1 MQNQFYQLLELQIKK
16 EEITMPELE
25 QIIQNSKEPE
35 VTRAVFNEI
44 QKIGEDTKKGQE
56 ELRKGYEQLKTTMD
70 QDLSDAA
77 IQRKFQKQAEDLV
90 TRQEKLDEIIQKQSQ
105 DFTKRMDDLE
115 VAFKRPG
122 AVGPDDQNLSKEA
135 KAYMHMLMA
144 TKGGSRIE
152 PTEADIAAL
161 NYGDFSKAFTKY
173 ARVGTDR
180 LDDIA
185 RKAMIAGS
193 DPDGGYVVP
202 VAMASSILTR
212 QFEMD
217 PIRSLASIET
227 ISTGAIEWPIDWDE
241 MGDAEWEGE
250 TVSAG
255 EKKTADLGKK
265 RIDVY
270 ALGAKVRASQ
280 TLIEDASINI
290 EQWISRKAADKF
302 ARQEG
307 AAFVSG
313 NGISKPRGF
322 LTYADYTTAGTDE
335 YGKIEQI
342 HMGDAAAITADGFIK
357 IKFSMI
363 EPFISRGTWLLNR
376 STVKDTLL
384 LKDGNGQYIWSPGL
398 QRDSYSTIL
407 GLPVRMSTS
416 MPAVAA
422 SAMSVVLADWKEA
435 YMIVDRLGITMLR
448 DPYTS
453 QPFILFR
460 FRKRV
465 GGDVVNYQAIKI
477 GTIEA

>member
-1 MQNQFYQLLELQIKK
+1 
-16 EEITMPELE
+16 MPELD

-35 VTRAVFNEI
+35 VTRAVFAEM
-44 QKIGEDTKKGQE
+44 QRIGEDTKKGQE
-56 ELRKGYEQLKTTMD
+56 ELRKGYEQLKKTMD
-70 QDLSDAA
+70 NDLSDAA
-77 IQRKFQKQAEDLV
+77 IQNKFQKQAEDLV
-90 TRQEKLDEIIQKQSQ
+90 TRQEKLDEIIQKQQ
-105 DFTKRMDDLE
+105 NEFTKRIDDLE

-122 AVGPDDQNLSKEA
+122 VRTDAENEEA
-135 KAYMHMLMA
+135 KDASAYMHMLMA

-152 PTEADIAAL
+152 PTQAEIEALKYA
-161 NYGDFSKAFTKY
+161 DFTKAFGKY

-180 LDDIA
+180 LDDVS
-185 RKAMIAGS
+185 RKAMISGS

-202 VAMASSILTR
+202 VAMSRMLLAR
-212 QFEMD
+212 QYEMD

-241 MGDAEWEGE
+241 QGDGEWEGE

-290 EQWISRKAADKF
+290 DQWISRKAADKF

-307 AAFVSG
+307 AAFVTG

-322 LTYADYTTAGTDE
+322 LTYSDYTTAGVDE
-335 YGKIEQI
+335 YGKVEQI
-342 HMGDAAAITADGFIK
+342 HMGNAAAITADGFIK

-363 EPFISRGTWLLNR
+363 EPYLSRGSWLMNR

-384 LKDGNGQYIWSPGL
+384 LKDGVGNYIWSPGL

-407 GLPVRMSTS
+407 GLPVRMSTT

-422 SAMSVVLADWKEA
+422 SALSVALADWKEA
-435 YMIVDRLGITMLR
+435 YMIVDRLGITLLR

>member
-1 MQNQFYQLLELQIKK
+1 MA
-16 EEITMPELE
+16 ELE

-35 VTRAVFNEI
+35 VTRAVFAEI
-44 QKIGEDTKKGQE
+44 QKFGEDTKKGYE
-56 ELRKGYEQLKTTMD
+56 ELRKGYEQVKKTMD

-77 IQRKFQKQAEDLV
+77 IQRKFQKQAEDIV
-90 TRQEKLDEIIQKQSQ
+90 TRQEKLDEIIQKQQ
-105 DFTKRMDDLE
+105 NDFTKRIDDLE

-122 AVGPDDQNLSKEA
+122 VSSAADEEEA
-135 KAYMHMLMA
+135 KDAAQYMHALMA
-144 TKGGSRIE
+144 AKGGSRLE
-152 PTEADIAAL
+152 PTQAEIEAL
-161 NYGDFSKAFTKY
+161 KYGDFTKAFNKY
-173 ARVGTDR
+173 TRIGTDR
-180 LDDIA
+180 LDDVA
-185 RKAMIAGS
+185 RKAMISGS

-202 VAMASSILTR
+202 VAVSRMIITR
-212 QFEMD
+212 QYEMD
-217 PIRSLASIET
+217 PIRSLASLET
-227 ISTGAIEWPIDWDE
+227 ISTSAIEWPLDYDE
-241 MGDAEWEGE
+241 MGDGEWEGE
-250 TVSAG
+250 TLSAG
-255 EKKTADLGKK
+255 EKKTSDLGKK

-290 EQWISRKAADKF
+290 DQWVSRKAADKF
-302 ARQEG
+302 ARQEA

-313 NGISKPRGF
+313 DGIGKPRGF

-335 YGKIEQI
+335 YGRIEQI
-342 HMGDAAAITADGFIK
+342 HMGNAANITADGFIK

-363 EPFISRGTWLLNR
+363 EPFISRGTWLMNR
-376 STVKDTLL
+376 ATVKDTLL
-384 LKDGNGQYIWSPGL
+384 LKDGVGNYIWSPGL

-416 MPAVAA
+416 MPVVAA
-422 SAMSVVLADWKEA
+422 SALSVALADWKEA